1 MTTQTWAM
9 QRAAVTGELD
19 HLQAVGYSTCFWP
32 QIACASTQDSGCL
45 FKEGQDI
52 LPL

>member
-1 MTTQTWAM
+1 M

-19 HLQAVGYSTCFWP
+19 HLQAVGHN
-32 QIACASTQDSGCL
+32 ACVWNTLFACILIQDSGCL